1 MKPKYI
7 KLKPSQLVKDGDL
20 ISAKGNLYGEGLIE
34 VGEGGEIHI
43 GHTITGTEACDC
55 FRVRANK
62 KRSHLIK

>member
-7 KLKPSQLVKDGDL
+7 KLKPVQLVKEGDL
-20 ISAKGNLYGEGLIE
+20 ISAKGDRHMEGFVKVNE
-34 VGEGGEIHI
+34 RGQIHI

-62 KRSHLIK
+62 KLSNLIK